1 MKWEIIDAEMVY
13 SKEEGYLG
21 KVRFSLE
28 GQRSRYEITLQS
40 KKGNEWSYSLN
51 FTEESGIEAEIEA
64 AEERLEEDDELF
76 DALVEAAKAKLQ

>member
-1 MKWEIIDAEMVY
+1 MNWEIYDAEMVH

-21 KVRFSLE
+21 KVRFTLE

-40 KKGNEWSYSLN
+40 KKGKEWSYSLN

-64 AEERLEEDDELF
+64 AEVRLEEDDELF
-76 DALVEAAKAKLQ
+76 DALVEAAKSKLR